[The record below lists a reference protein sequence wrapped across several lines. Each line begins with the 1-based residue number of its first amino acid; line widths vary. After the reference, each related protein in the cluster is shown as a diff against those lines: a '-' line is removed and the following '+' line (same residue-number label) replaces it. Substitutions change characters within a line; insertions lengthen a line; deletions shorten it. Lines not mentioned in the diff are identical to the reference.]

1 MAELIE
7 TMVLMVSE
15 VVTNAILHSG
25 SGAELRLILS
35 GETVRAEVRDRSS
48 ALPAVKQY
56 SETATTGRGM
66 LIVEALA
73 TAWGTEVEGKGK
85 VVWFSVDAASSFG
98 EPVVHDSSASTL
110 PSFKAA
116 GRSESARPPGSA
128 EIADGM
134 HKGMVLVGAGW

>member
-7 TMVLMVSE
+7 TMVLLVSE

-48 ALPAVKQY
+48 TPPAVKQY

-66 LIVEALA
+66 LIVESLA
-73 TAWGTEVEGKGK
+73 TAWGTEVEAKGK

-98 EPVVHDSSASTL
+98 EPVVHDRSAATL
-110 PSFKAA
+110 TSPKAA
-116 GRSESARPPGSA
+116 RKSESAPSAISA
-128 EIADGM
+128 ELEDDV
-134 HKGMVLVGAGW
+134 HEGMVLAGAGW